1 MDLGLRVN
9 GFVDWVKSIGL
20 PWWATANA
28 AQASLPEYV
37 LHRLGRQDTEN
48 MWRGDDILARVIER
62 PAEDMV
68 REGWTISTGDTVLD
82 AQVATRMAQ
91 LHVRERFQEA
101 IKFQRGYG
109 GGAVLL
115 GANDG
120 RNLAEPIAPGL
131 VHQVDWLQA
140 IESWDLN
147 AAAWDNDLASPLF
160 GHPLTY
166 HYSGPFGIES
176 GPSAEVVSTEIHRS
190 RLLLFNGIVTSRLH
204 RRERS
209 GWGDP
214 VTMRMLDAVKS
225 YKLAWSVVGELLK
238 GSSQPT
244 LKLSE
249 LYPMMETEKGQ
260 ALATRRVQLFKEAL
274 SSMNVAVLD
283 KNDAFERVAVNFT
296 GVPELLDRQAIRVSA
311 SADIPATLL
320 MGQSPGGMDATGDS
334 DIRGY
339 YDRIH
344 ARQELELAPHLKR
357 LAAMLIGGLRPDHQG
372 VVSVTFA
379 PLWQMSELEQAQ
391 SERVRAETDQVRAGV
406 RPAAQPP
413 RNGIA
418 HSDAVT

>member
-1 MDLGLRVN
+1 MDVATRVN

-20 PWWATANA
+20 PWWATANSTA
-28 AQASLPEYV
+28 HGLQEYV
-37 LHRLGRQDTEN
+37 LHRLDRIQQEH
-48 MWRGDDILARVIER
+48 MWRGDDIMARVIER

-68 REGWTISTGDTVLD
+68 REGWTIATGEADLD
-82 AQVATRMAQ
+82 AQLALRMEQ

-101 IKFQRGYG
+101 IRYQRGYG

-115 GANDG
+115 GADDG
-120 RNLAEPIAPGL
+120 REMALPPAVGL
-131 VHQVDWLQA
+131 VHRVVWLQV
-140 IESWDLN
+140 IESWELS
-147 AAAWDNDLASPLF
+147 AATWDNDLASETF

-166 HYSGPFGIES
+166 RYSGS
-176 GPSAEVVSTEIHRS
+176 GQNTEIHRS
-190 RLLLFNGIVTSRLH
+190 RLLLFNGNVVSRAH

-214 VTMRMLDAVKS
+214 VSMRMLDAVKS

-244 LKLSE
+244 LR
-249 LYPMMETEKGQ
+249 LYQLYALMETEKGED
-260 ALATRRVQLFKEAL
+260 LARRRVQLFKEAL

-283 KNDAFERVAVNFT
+283 KDDAFERVAVNFA

-344 ARQELELAPHLKR
+344 ARQEVELAPHLKH
-357 LAAMLIGGLRPDHQG
+357 LAAMLIAGLRPDYRG
-372 VVSVTFA
+372 VVKVTFR

-391 SERVRAETDQVRAGV
+391 SDRVRAETEQVRTGA